1 MRGQLFGQL
10 EIICTGSGS
19 QLAGVGDAIADLKL
33 NCRPPTLLPEINGSY
48 QRCPPNSSQRMG
60 PSLFSNCV
68 KILWN
73 LKEIVQSNDDGSPG
87 VNMEQHVRSSHQ
99 VQVQPPV
106 AAKLSFNFQIN
117 LKNKKVGN
125 LKNLCFDFIV
135 SCLGV
140 TRTQESRRIRNG
152 HDSEA
157 A

>member
-19 QLAGVGDAIADLKL
+19 QLAGVWDAIADLKL

-73 LKEIVQSNDDGSPG
+73 LKEIAQSNDDGSFG
-87 VNMEQHVRSSHQ
+87 VNMEYYVIRVNTGHHLF
-99 VQVQPPV
+99 
-106 AAKLSFNFQIN
+106 KH
-117 LKNKKVGN
+117 LKIKGK
-125 LKNLCFDFIV
+125 IV
-135 SCLGV
+135 SG
-140 TRTQESRRIRNG
+140 R
-152 HDSEA
+152 
-157 A
+157 